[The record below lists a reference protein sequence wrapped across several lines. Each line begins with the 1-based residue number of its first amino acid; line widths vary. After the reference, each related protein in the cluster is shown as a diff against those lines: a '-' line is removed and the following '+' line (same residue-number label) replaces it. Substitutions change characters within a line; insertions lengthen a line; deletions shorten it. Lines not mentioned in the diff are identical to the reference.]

1 MNAHFGTCGEY
12 IAGKKKNEKKEK
24 RAHSVPEQAGPVIMT
39 D

>member
-12 IAGKKKNEKKEK
+12 IAGKKKEKKEK